1 MSTAKE
7 RAIEIDLVEMTVERA
22 QAGFADGA
30 FTSES
35 LTKAFLD
42 RIAIYNPPYNA
53 IVFMNPGALDDA
65 KSSDAR
71 RKSGKSIGPLDGV
84 PVVVKDAMD
93 MAGFPTTGGWRLLHS
108 KTGGV
113 DLYPATDAPVVA
125 RMRDGGRGDSG
136 QDQYSG
142 PERDRQP
149 RQRQLG
155 GSHLQRSRT
164 RVLARRIERRNGDGG
179 RGEPCGVGP
188 R

>member
-1 MSTAKE
+1 MSAAKDPATA
-7 RAIEIDLVEMTVERA
+7 IDLVEMTVEGA
-22 QAGFADGA
+22 QAGFASGA

-35 LTKAFLD
+35 LTEGFLE

-65 KSSDAR
+65 RSSDAR
-71 RKSGKSIGPLDGV
+71 RASGKSIGPLDGV

-125 RMRDGGRGDSG
+125 RMRAAGSLLHGGLEWRVGALRRYPSCDADEFGLPELAHSVERFDRDGNLGHTSG
-136 QDQYSG
+136 
-142 PERDRQP
+142 
-149 RQRQLG
+149 
-155 GSHLQRSRT
+155 
-164 RVLARRIERRNGDGG
+164 VVA
-179 RGEPCGVGP
+179 
-188 R
+188 